1 MKSDLMPSIVD
12 ETILN
17 NIVEV
22 KETVATIKFS
32 KATRRSFGVTDLWNI
47 HRNARLASTAV
58 RRY

>member
-1 MKSDLMPSIVD
+1 MKSELMPSIVD
-12 ETILN
+12 EAILN

-22 KETVATIKFS
+22 KETVARIKIA

-47 HRNARLASTAV
+47 QRNAKLASTAV

>member
-22 KETVATIKFS
+22 KETVARLKIAR
-32 KATRRSFGVTDLWNI
+32 ATRRSFGVADLWNI
-47 HRNARLASTAV
+47 QRNARLASAAV